1 MIKKSKI
8 NESYRIIYIFYKKIK
23 IMNIF
28 FLKYLLWIMNNYN
41 PIFYFLIND
50 LIIGMANGINLI
62 LYLWYVDMNFFILM
76 LNLIKELLFKFFI
89 IWFK

>member
-1 MIKKSKI
+1 
-8 NESYRIIYIFYKKIK
+8 
-23 IMNIF
+23 
-28 FLKYLLWIMNNYN
+28 MNNYN

-62 LYLWYVDMNFFILM
+62 LYLWYVDMNIFFLM